1 MSKNSSVLKK
11 VRKIFGF
18 TRFILL
24 TTLNPRKIWV
34 AYHPI
39 FYKILHP
46 TQEAKNQR
54 KLLPYFKNKKGI
66 RIGGALRGEFK
77 NYLKN
82 ASKVINVDAVP
93 FFFGKPTNADYL
105 TDATDLYFAKD
116 DEFDFLCSSHVLE
129 HLANPIKALKEW
141 MRVIK
146 KEGIIY
152 CGVPDK
158 RFTFD
163 HKRQRTTLCHL
174 IDDYR
179 RNIGSHD
186 ITHIYDVLF
195 NSDLKYD
202 SVNREQAFNRILQ
215 YYMSGRSPTSQPH
228 HHVYT
233 KEDLIALFKYVGLEI
248 IFVSLIGETIHLVA
262 KKSEL

>member
-1 MSKNSSVLKK
+1 MSKNSNVLKK

-66 RIGGALRGEFK
+66 CIGGALRGEFK

-93 FFFGKPTNADYL
+93 FFFGEPTNADYL
-105 TDATDLYFAKD
+105 TDATDL
-116 DEFDFLCSSHVLE
+116 
-129 HLANPIKALKEW
+129 
-141 MRVIK
+141 
-146 KEGIIY
+146 
-152 CGVPDK
+152 
-158 RFTFD
+158 
-163 HKRQRTTLCHL
+163 
-174 IDDYR
+174 
-179 RNIGSHD
+179 
-186 ITHIYDVLF
+186 
-195 NSDLKYD
+195 
-202 SVNREQAFNRILQ
+202 
-215 YYMSGRSPTSQPH
+215 
-228 HHVYT
+228 
-233 KEDLIALFKYVGLEI
+233 
-248 IFVSLIGETIHLVA
+248 
-262 KKSEL
+262 